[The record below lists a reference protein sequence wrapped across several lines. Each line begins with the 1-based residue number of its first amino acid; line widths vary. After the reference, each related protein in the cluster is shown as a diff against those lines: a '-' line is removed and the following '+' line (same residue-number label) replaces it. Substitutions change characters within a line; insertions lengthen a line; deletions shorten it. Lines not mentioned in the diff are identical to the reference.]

1 MSRGVRPFS
10 LLIKPAGADCNL
22 RCRYCFYLDRC
33 SLYPDQPRHRMPD
46 AVLEQTVRSFMATP
60 QPVHAF
66 GWQGGEPTLMG
77 EAFFK
82 RVTALQQR
90 YGAPGAQV
98 SNGLQTNA
106 TLIDDTLAAHLAQY
120 RFLVGVSLDGPP
132 ELHDPNRIT
141 TGGRG
146 THADVLRGI
155 DALRRHA
162 VEFNVLTLVNRLNVG
177 APETVYDYLVDQGVL
192 FHQYIECVEFDTEGR
207 LLPFATDGAAWGEFL
222 CRLFDHWYAR
232 DVRKVSVR
240 LFDAILARIVEGRP
254 NCCSMGNDC
263 RDYFVVE
270 HNGDNFPCDFYVYPE
285 WRLGNVAEV
294 DWAALQTAPAYVA
307 FGARKRQ
314 RHPACEACDYAL
326 FCAGDCP
333 KNRVGHVEGWE
344 ASRLSPLC
352 AGWRR
357 FYAHALPRLRELAA
371 TIQRERRRHPPPSPA
386 MAAAPGRNQPCP
398 CGSGRKT
405 KHCCGATR
413 LL

>member
-33 SLYPDQPRHRMPD
+33 SLYPDQSRHRMSET
-46 AVLEQTVRSFMATP
+46 VLEQTVRSFMATP

-106 TLIDDTLAAHLAQY
+106 TLIDDTLAAHLAEY

-132 ELHDPNRIT
+132 HLHDPNRIT

-146 THADVLRGI
+146 THADVMRGI
-155 DALRRHA
+155 DALRRHG

-177 APETVYDYLVDQGVL
+177 APETVYDYLVDQDVL

-207 LLPFATDGAAWGEFL
+207 LLPFAIDGASWGEFL
-222 CRLFDHWYAR
+222 CRLFDHWYPR

-270 HNGDNFPCDFYVYPE
+270 HNGDIYPCDFYVYPE
-285 WRLGNVAEV
+285 WRLGNVTDV
-294 DWAALQTAPAYVA
+294 D
-307 FGARKRQ
+307 
-314 RHPACEACDYAL
+314 
-326 FCAGDCP
+326 
-333 KNRVGHVEGWE
+333 
-344 ASRLSPLC
+344 
-352 AGWRR
+352 
-357 FYAHALPRLRELAA
+357 
-371 TIQRERRRHPPPSPA
+371 
-386 MAAAPGRNQPCP
+386 
-398 CGSGRKT
+398 
-405 KHCCGATR
+405 
-413 LL
+413 